1 MKKSPITVE
10 KKRDNWTIG
19 HIGECSFEIKLA
31 SKPSAFGINEGR
43 IIKLWIGR
51 DGSEIA
57 HYERGWD
64 RLPATQDEVDLTQ
77 ALIDTFD
84 PEHSIPA

>member
-19 HIGECSFEIKLA
+19 HIGDYRFEIKLA
-31 SKPSAFGINEGR
+31 SGPSAFGINEGR

-51 DGSEIA
+51 DGSGIA

-64 RLPATQDEVDLTQ
+64 TLPRTQEEADLAQ
-77 ALIDTFD
+77 ALISAFD
-84 PEHSIPA
+84 PDHSTPA